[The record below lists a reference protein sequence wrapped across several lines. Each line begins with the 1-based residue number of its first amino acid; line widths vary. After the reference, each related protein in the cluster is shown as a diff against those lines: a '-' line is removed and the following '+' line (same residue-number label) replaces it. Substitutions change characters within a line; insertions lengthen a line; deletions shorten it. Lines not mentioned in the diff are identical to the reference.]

1 MKVVL
6 FGASGMVGQGVL
18 LECLRDS
25 GVEAVITVVRKA
37 SDPMPAN
44 FPNQQKVREIVHSD
58 FQDFSTIE
66 SQLTGLDACF
76 FCLGITSSGMSEEDY
91 SRVTYGI
98 TAAATRTLVQAS
110 PELTFIFVSGAGS
123 DSSEKGRVMWARV
136 KGKAEN
142 VVLGR
147 GFKAAYIFRPGFIE
161 ALDGIESRTPLYRKL
176 YKVFAPILPLL
187 KKLLGSRMTSTQQ
200 IGRAMLSVARNG
212 YKKPILEAT
221 DITTF

>member
-1 MKVVL
+1 MRVVL

-18 LECLRDS
+18 LECLRDP
-25 GVEAVITVVRKA
+25 GVESVITVVRKPT
-37 SDPMPAN
+37 DPMPAT
-44 FPNQQKVREIVHSD
+44 FPHQQKVREIVHPD
-58 FQDFSTIE
+58 FQDFSSIKA
-66 SQLTGLDACF
+66 QLTGLDACF
-76 FCLGITSSGMSEEDY
+76 FCLGVASAGMSEEDY

-98 TAAATRTLVQAS
+98 TAAAARTLVQAS
-110 PELTFIFVSGAGS
+110 PETTFIFVSGAGT

-161 ALDGIESRTPLYRKL
+161 ALDGIESRTPLYRRL
-176 YKVFAPILPLL
+176 YKVFTPILPLL
-187 KKLLGSRMTSTQQ
+187 RRLLRGRMTSTQQ

-212 YKKPILEAT
+212 YKKPILEAA
-221 DITTF
+221 DLTTF